1 MRVNSSG
8 RLIILSG
15 PSGVGKDTVIDAWR
29 TRNPRVRRV
38 VAYTTRPPRPGEVDG
53 VDYHF
58 VSVPRFQHLVEQGAF
73 LEHKEV
79 HGNFYA
85 TPLTDMEAMLE
96 NGFLA
101 ILKIDVQ
108 GALTAMELRPDAT
121 TIFILPPSW
130 QDLERRIQ
138 FRGSD
143 APEVIERRLQDAR
156 AEMSLADRYQ
166 YRIYNDRITS
176 AVDRLEA
183 IFKEAEASS

>member
-8 RLIILSG
+8 RLVILSG

-38 VAYTTRPPRPGEVDG
+38 VAYTTRAPRQGEVDG

-58 VSVPRFQHLVEQGAF
+58 VSMPRFKHLAEEGAF
-73 LEHKEV
+73 LEYKEV

-85 TPLTDMEAMLE
+85 TPLTDMEAMLQS
-96 NGFLA
+96 GFIA

-138 FRGSD
+138 ARGADS
-143 APEVIERRLQDAR
+143 PEVIERRLQDAR

-166 YRIYNDRITS
+166 YRIYNDRVTS
-176 AVDRLEA
+176 AVDKLEA
-183 IFKEAEASS
+183 IFKEAQASS